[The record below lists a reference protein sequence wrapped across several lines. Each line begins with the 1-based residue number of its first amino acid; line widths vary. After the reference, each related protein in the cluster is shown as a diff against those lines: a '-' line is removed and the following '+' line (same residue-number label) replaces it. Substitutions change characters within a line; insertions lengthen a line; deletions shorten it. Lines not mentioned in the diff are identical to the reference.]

1 MNKYFGDKNF
11 YRRVLAVA
19 VPIMIQNGIT
29 NFVNM
34 LDNIMVGQ
42 LGTDPISGVAI
53 INQLMFVFNL
63 CLFGALSGIGIFTA
77 QYYGKGDHQGV
88 RYTFRMQVITGVVV
102 VLIGLFAFLKFG
114 DAMVLRFLTE
124 DSGGGSVEGT
134 LQYAHMYMMFLMM
147 EVIPFTAVQ
156 VYANTLRNTGETVV
170 PMRAGIIAVIVNLV
184 GNYILIYGKF
194 GAPALGVRGAAI
206 ATVLS
211 RFVEFLVVAVWT
223 HTHTTQNQF
232 IVGAYKHLFDV
243 PGSLVI
249 TIIPKAL
256 PLLLNETLWSAGQTV
271 LVRSYSLRGLS
282 AVTALNICN
291 TIANVFNVAFI
302 AMGSAIAIILGQLLG
317 AGKIEK
323 AKEDS
328 MRLCTFSVL
337 MCVGTGTLLFLSSYF
352 FPLIYNTTDEI
363 RLLARHLI
371 MAAGVFSPLYAFTNA
386 SYFTIRSGGRTGI
399 TFLFDCGFVWAI
411 GIPFALLLTHCTGFD
426 MLTIYILVNAT
437 ELIKSSIG
445 YFMMRSGTWAV
456 NLTEIME

>member
-1 MNKYFGDKNF
+1 MNKFFGDKKF
-11 YRRVLAVA
+11 YGRVLAVA

-88 RYTFRMQVITGVVV
+88 RYTFRMQVITGAIVI
-102 VLIGLFAFLKFG
+102 LIGLFAFLRFG

-170 PMRAGIIAVIVNLV
+170 PMRAGIVAVFVNLI
-184 GNYILIYGKF
+184 GNYVLIYGKF

-211 RFVEFLVVAVWT
+211 RFVEFLVELGVRCDE
-223 HTHTTQNQF
+223 
-232 IVGAYKHLFDV
+232 VGWWIF
-243 PGSLVI
+243 
-249 TIIPKAL
+249 
-256 PLLLNETLWSAGQTV
+256 
-271 LVRSYSLRGLS
+271 
-282 AVTALNICN
+282 
-291 TIANVFNVAFI
+291 
-302 AMGSAIAIILGQLLG
+302 
-317 AGKIEK
+317 
-323 AKEDS
+323 
-328 MRLCTFSVL
+328 
-337 MCVGTGTLLFLSSYF
+337 
-352 FPLIYNTTDEI
+352 
-363 RLLARHLI
+363 
-371 MAAGVFSPLYAFTNA
+371 
-386 SYFTIRSGGRTGI
+386 GGE
-399 TFLFDCGFVWAI
+399 CK
-411 GIPFALLLTHCTGFD
+411 
-426 MLTIYILVNAT
+426 VNH
-437 ELIKSSIG
+437 IS
-445 YFMMRSGTWAV
+445 
-456 NLTEIME
+456 